1 MIQTGVIKNLENIE
15 EMSEEKRVAIVTFN
29 ANVTIVGDG
38 TFDKVTMKKLEEL
51 NSERD
56 IEKFVRQIPPINH
69 IGRNKG
75 LLAKQVLE
83 YIQNKNFNNK
93 PISILLSK
101 TNHQTSFENDGPTA
115 LGPAL
120 YASVLI
126 ASRKR
131 GSTVL
136 LFTDGKP
143 TLGLGALDDESQKN
157 ASIKFYDRIA
167 DMARV
172 KGYK

>member
-1 MIQTGVIKNLENIE
+1 M
-15 EMSEEKRVAIVTFN
+15 
-29 ANVTIVGDG
+29 
-38 TFDKVTMKKLEEL
+38 
-51 NSERD
+51 
-56 IEKFVRQIPPINH
+56 
-69 IGRNKG
+69 
-75 LLAKQVLE
+75 
-83 YIQNKNFNNK
+83 
-93 PISILLSK
+93 SK

-143 TLGLGALDDESQKN
+143 NLGLGALDDETQKN
-157 ASIKFYDRIA
+157 ASIKFYDRIGEIA
-167 DMARV
+167 SS
-172 KGYK
+172 KGYKY